1 VAACIFSPA
10 GGESDRDT
18 KNSLI
23 QTDSPVLKNKR
34 VIIGGDINYKPFSFV
49 DKQGIPQGHDIEV
62 MNSLATRLGIRVEY
76 KLSNWPKPLQDL
88 KDGVVDAVIG
98 VIYLEERKESFDFTI
113 PVWSESYAIF
123 AGPEAQFADYNDMFR
138 GKIAALEGDASIAHF
153 INRLGLGERTSLFES
168 LPAAIKS
175 VEEGENDFAV
185 APYSLGMQ
193 AIKDFKYHNI
203 RIVGKPILPS
213 LYCIAVRKGN
223 TKLLEAFN
231 SGIDALKSKG
241 TIQQINKK
249 WFIQRQEE
257 IPLQKIFGILAVVL
271 VPIGVVLA
279 VLLFWSWS
287 LRRQVRKKTAAL
299 SVINE
304 ELKMAL
310 SEVSKLSG
318 LLPICASCKK
328 IRDDKGSWKQIE
340 VYISQHS
347 EAEFTHGICPECCK
361 RLYPEYSDP
370 EPEK

>member
-1 VAACIFSPA
+1 
-10 GGESDRDT
+10 
-18 KNSLI
+18 
-23 QTDSPVLKNKR
+23 
-34 VIIGGDINYKPFSFV
+34 
-49 DKQGIPQGHDIEV
+49 
-62 MNSLATRLGIRVEY
+62 
-76 KLSNWPKPLQDL
+76 
-88 KDGVVDAVIG
+88 
-98 VIYLEERKESFDFTI
+98 
-113 PVWSESYAIF
+113 
-123 AGPEAQFADYNDMFR
+123 
-138 GKIAALEGDASIAHF
+138 
-153 INRLGLGERTSLFES
+153 
-168 LPAAIKS
+168 
-175 VEEGENDFAV
+175 
-185 APYSLGMQ
+185 
-193 AIKDFKYHNI
+193 
-203 RIVGKPILPS
+203 
-213 LYCIAVRKGN
+213 VRKGN